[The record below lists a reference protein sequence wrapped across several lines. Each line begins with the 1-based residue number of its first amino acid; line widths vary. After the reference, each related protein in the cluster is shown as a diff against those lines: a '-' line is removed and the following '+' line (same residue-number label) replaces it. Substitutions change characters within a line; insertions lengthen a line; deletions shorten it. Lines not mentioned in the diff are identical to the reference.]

1 MVLFTPDQVY
11 SRRHSLTW
19 MLLAFSSGCV
29 NAAAVLAC
37 GRFVTHVTGTLT
49 RIGVAQGWDL
59 ALDFVVVLLC
69 FILGA
74 MSSVLVIDGRHH
86 RGLKPLY
93 WLPLTLTATLL
104 AIVATVG
111 VAGGFG
117 SFGVDMDLPRDFA
130 LLSLLSL
137 ASGIQNAA
145 VSTTTRLMV
154 RTTHMSG
161 PATDFGVDLA
171 VYLFASGEARRRAG
185 RGVLLRGGKIS
196 AFVLGGFAG
205 ALLAGRFHYG
215 VFFAPAA
222 LVLLATALSFVP
234 SFRGARTEAALDGRV
249 PISNR

>member
-11 SRRHSLTW
+11 SRRHIPTWLLLT
-19 MLLAFSSGCV
+19 FSSGCV
-29 NAAAVLAC
+29 NAGAVLAC

-49 RIGVAQGWDL
+49 RIGVAKGWDL

-74 MSSVLVIDGRHH
+74 MSSVLLIDGRHH

-93 WLPLTLTATLL
+93 WLPLTLTGTLL
-104 AIVATVG
+104 AVVAVAG

-117 SFGVDMDLPRDFA
+117 GFGVDMDLPRDFA

-137 ASGIQNAA
+137 ASGLQNAA

-171 VYLFASGEARRRAG
+171 VFLFSTGEARQRAG
-185 RGVLLRGGKIS
+185 RGALLRGAKLAS
-196 AFVLGGFAG
+196 FVLGGFAG
-205 ALLAGRFHYG
+205 ALLASRFQFG
-215 VFFAPAA
+215 VFFAPAT

-234 SFRGARTEAALDGRV
+234 SLRGERESAAIAGRAA
-249 PISNR
+249 SSR